1 MGRACVEGLPLVLD
15 DARAATADKCPFG
28 GLPRAIGA
36 LAIVPVRS
44 GGQTIGAYPGQGIG
58 IGQPSTQPLQQ
69 IFQSLQTVPQQL
81 QLLQQQLQQLQQL
94 QYVQQQHL
102 HQLLQVVPAQL
113 QQLQQLVQFIPQQIQ
128 QLQQQPFGLPL
139 GVTGGVFQPM
149 STINPFAGQG
159 ASVM

>member
-1 MGRACVEGLPLVLD
+1 MATTLGLGPQQ
-15 DARAATADKCPFG
+15 TPW
-28 GLPRAIGA
+28 GLSPY
-36 LAIVPVRS
+36 

-81 QLLQQQLQQLQQL
+81 QLLQQQLLQLQQL
-94 QYVQQQHL
+94 QSVQQQHL

-128 QLQQQPFGLPL
+128 QLQQQPFGPPL
-139 GVTGGVFQPM
+139 GVTGGVPFQTM
-149 STINPFAGQG
+149 SAINPFAGQ
-159 ASVM
+159 AAPVM